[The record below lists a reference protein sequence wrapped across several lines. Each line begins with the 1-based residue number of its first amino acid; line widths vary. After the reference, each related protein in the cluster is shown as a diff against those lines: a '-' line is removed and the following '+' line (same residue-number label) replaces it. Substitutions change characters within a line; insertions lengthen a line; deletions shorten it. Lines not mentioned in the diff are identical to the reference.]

1 MALPTYSTGTVSV
14 SEDGTVV
21 TGSGTIWSGL
31 SVVAG
36 DMIVIDGAPA
46 ILITDVTDITHL
58 SIPPWPGAGTA
69 DVPYVIY
76 QCSPLRF
83 EDVQIALDL
92 QKQVRALNTTGFEVF
107 VADALIEPD
116 PSIGDNGQYAFQ
128 PTTGKRWRKDAG
140 AWTYLGISNP
150 AFSRYDIAI
159 DVPARP
165 ASGGV
170 LGKWVA
176 PSLVT
181 FKAGLVESAAD
192 ADTPATGEA
201 AFSIRKNGVEFATA
215 TFDAAGTTATFACA
229 TDTEFVSGDVLTLV
243 APVRDETLANIAFTI
258 VGFR

>member
-14 SEDGTVV
+14 PEDGTVV

-31 SVVAG
+31 NVVAG
-36 DMIVIDGAPA
+36 DMISIDGAPA
-46 ILITDVTDITHL
+46 VLITDVTDITHL
-58 SIPPWPGAGTA
+58 SIPPWTGAPTT

-76 QCSPLRF
+76 RCSPLRF
-83 EDVQIALDL
+83 DDVQIALDL

-107 VADALIEPD
+107 VADALIAPD
-116 PSIGDNGQYAFQ
+116 PSIGDNGQYAYQ

-140 AWTYLGISNP
+140 VWIYLGISDP

-181 FKAGLVESAAD
+181 FMAGLVESAAN
-192 ADTPATGEA
+192 ADIAATAEA
-201 AFSIRKNGVEFATA
+201 VFSLKKNGVEFATA
-215 TFDAAGTTATFACA
+215 TFAATGTTATFACA
-229 TDTEFVSGDVLTLV
+229 NDTEFVSGDVLTLV
-243 APVRDETLANIAFTI
+243 APARDHTLANIAFTI